1 MEGVISDVL
10 VHPSIRT
17 TLDAPRL
24 QPVGNSAGA
33 SSSACATCPPVRMA
47 PALSPREAEE
57 YQKVCEHEEQS
68 DDQWLTNMIVN
79 QPPESKGP
87 VRGMQI
93 WVKIA

>member
-1 MEGVISDVL
+1 MNSVVL

-24 QPVGNSAGA
+24 QPVVNSAGA
-33 SSSACATCPPVRMA
+33 SSSACGTSPPVRMA

-57 YQKVCEHEEQS
+57 YQKACEHEAQS
-68 DDQWLTNMIVN
+68 DDQWLKIMMVN

-87 VRGMQI
+87 ARGMQI